1 MLEAPR
7 RMPTVPEPWPPQPSS
22 ASHLRQGREAPRG
35 RAHNSAETP
44 WQLSISIVK
53 TRTEVAGISEP
64 IARPPYAISGG
75 QTSSHLLPTFI
86 FCMASVQAA
95 MTCRGAKVVGWPR
108 A

>member
-7 RMPTVPEPWPPQPSS
+7 RMTTVPSEPWPPQPASS

-53 TRTEVAGISEP
+53 TSTLLAGMSEP
-64 IARPPYAISGG
+64 MARPP
-75 QTSSHLLPTFI
+75 
-86 FCMASVQAA
+86 
-95 MTCRGAKVVGWPR
+95 
-108 A
+108 

>member
-7 RMPTVPEPWPPQPSS
+7 RMTMVSSESRPPQP

-53 TRTEVAGISEP
+53 TSTLFAGMSEP
-64 IARPPYAISGG
+64 IARPP
-75 QTSSHLLPTFI
+75 
-86 FCMASVQAA
+86 
-95 MTCRGAKVVGWPR
+95 
-108 A
+108 

>member
-7 RMPTVPEPWPPQPSS
+7 RMTMVPSEPRSPQP

-53 TRTEVAGISEP
+53 TSTELAGISEP
-64 IARPPYAISGG
+64 IARPP
-75 QTSSHLLPTFI
+75 
-86 FCMASVQAA
+86 
-95 MTCRGAKVVGWPR
+95 
-108 A
+108 

>member
-7 RMPTVPEPWPPQPSS
+7 RMTTMPKPWPPQPSS

-53 TRTEVAGISEP
+53 TSTLFAGMSEP
-64 IARPPYAISGG
+64 IARPP
-75 QTSSHLLPTFI
+75 
-86 FCMASVQAA
+86 
-95 MTCRGAKVVGWPR
+95 
-108 A
+108 

>member
-7 RMPTVPEPWPPQPSS
+7 RMPTVPEPWPPQPAFS

-53 TRTEVAGISEP
+53 TSTELAGISEP
-64 IARPPYAISGG
+64 IARPP
-75 QTSSHLLPTFI
+75 
-86 FCMASVQAA
+86 
-95 MTCRGAKVVGWPR
+95 
-108 A
+108 

>member
-7 RMPTVPEPWPPQPSS
+7 RMTMVPSEPRPPQP

-53 TRTEVAGISEP
+53 TSTLLAGMSEP
-64 IARPPYAISGG
+64 MARPP
-75 QTSSHLLPTFI
+75 
-86 FCMASVQAA
+86 
-95 MTCRGAKVVGWPR
+95 
-108 A
+108 

>member
-7 RMPTVPEPWPPQPSS
+7 RMTTVPSEPWPPQP

-53 TRTEVAGISEP
+53 MSTLFAGISEP
-64 IARPPYAISGG
+64 IARPP
-75 QTSSHLLPTFI
+75 
-86 FCMASVQAA
+86 
-95 MTCRGAKVVGWPR
+95 
-108 A
+108 

>member
-7 RMPTVPEPWPPQPSS
+7 RMPTVPEPWAPPQP

-53 TRTEVAGISEP
+53 TKTELAGISEP
-64 IARPPYAISGG
+64 IARPP
-75 QTSSHLLPTFI
+75 
-86 FCMASVQAA
+86 
-95 MTCRGAKVVGWPR
+95 
-108 A
+108 

>member
-7 RMPTVPEPWPPQPSS
+7 RMTTMPEPWPPQPSS

-53 TRTEVAGISEP
+53 TSTLFAGMSEP
-64 IARPPYAISGG
+64 MARPP
-75 QTSSHLLPTFI
+75 
-86 FCMASVQAA
+86 
-95 MTCRGAKVVGWPR
+95 
-108 A
+108 